1 METYITFGKF
11 TDQGAANI
19 KEGPARLEAAKQA
32 IEKAGG
38 KWLGWYLTMGRYD
51 FVSITQAPNAD
62 MAAAIL
68 LAIGSQGN
76 IRTETL
82 RAFPEE
88 EYKNI
93 VANLP

>member
-1 METYITFGKF
+1 METYISFGKF
-11 TDQGAANI
+11 TEQGAANI

-38 KWLGWYLTMGRYD
+38 KMLGFYLTMGRYD
-51 FVSITQAPNAD
+51 FVSISQAPNAD
-62 MAAAIL
+62 AVATIL
-68 LAIGSQGN
+68 LVLGSQGN
-76 IRTETL
+76 VRTETV